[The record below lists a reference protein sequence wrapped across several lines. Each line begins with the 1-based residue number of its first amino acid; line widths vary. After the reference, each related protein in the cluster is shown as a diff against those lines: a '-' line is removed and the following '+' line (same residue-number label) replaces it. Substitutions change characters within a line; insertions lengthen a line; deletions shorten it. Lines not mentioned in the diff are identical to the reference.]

1 MIQKLHYL
9 GIACNF
15 FYLRL
20 ILFPKPVFL
29 PHHRNIQDGY
39 SQRNAKMGIWNFLL
53 LLGTRR
59 STSRTQPR
67 DFRHRRDWSVS
78 VLGVQCSCL
87 LAWWRLELLHD
98 LTFKLEIQTKAIF
111 ITLTNAGKRLSWTFL
126 DTSRESKKIEV
137 LHKTEHSK
145 SVTCCP
151 NLIFLSQKFNPEA
164 FICFWYE

>member
-1 MIQKLHYL
+1 MIQKLHYR
-9 GIACNF
+9 GIAF
-15 FYLRL
+15 FIYVLF
-20 ILFPKPVFL
+20 LFPKPVFL

-53 LLGTRR
+53 FLGTRR

-111 ITLTNAGKRLSWTFL
+111 ITLTNAGKKIILNVF
-126 DTSRESKKIEV
+126 DTSRESKKW
-137 LHKTEHSK
+137 S
-145 SVTCCP
+145 S
-151 NLIFLSQKFNPEA
+151 SQNSA
-164 FICFWYE
+164 FKK

>member
-9 GIACNF
+9 EIACNF

-67 DFRHRRDWSVS
+67 DLRHRRDWSVS

-87 LAWWRLELLHD
+87 LAWCRLEFVQD
-98 LTFKLEIQTKAIF
+98 LTFKSEIQAKVLF
-111 ITLTNAGKRLSWTFL
+111 RTLTNAGKKIILKVF
-126 DTSRESKKIEV
+126 DTSRVSKKTEV
-137 LHKTEHSK
+137 VHKTEHAK
-145 SVTCCP
+145 SVRVVVQ
-151 NLIFLSQKFNPEA
+151 I
-164 FICFWYE
+164 WYS